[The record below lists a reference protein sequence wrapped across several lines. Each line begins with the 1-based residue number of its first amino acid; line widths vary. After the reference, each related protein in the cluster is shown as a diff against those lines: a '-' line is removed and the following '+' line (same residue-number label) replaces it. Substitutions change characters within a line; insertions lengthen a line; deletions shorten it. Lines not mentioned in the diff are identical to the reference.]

1 MDKTLADLIKISN
14 TTGKDPALTQ
24 AAGGNT
30 SVKTDDGKFMFIK
43 ASGTALKDMNAKRG
57 WRKLRLD
64 KIHGVIKDNRLAK
77 LPAARREQEIIS
89 RHLISCCDGIAST
102 ARPSVEANLHALLDK
117 CVIHLHPLVIG
128 AYVNSKKGRLEIT
141 KLFKSE

>member
-1 MDKTLADLIKISN
+1 MDKALADLIKISN
-14 TTGKDPALTQ
+14 TTGKNPALTQ

-64 KIHGVIKDNRLAK
+64 KVHGVIKDKKLAK
-77 LPAARREQEIIS
+77 LPTAKREPQITAR
-89 RHLISCCDGIAST
+89 LLTSCCDDVTSAV
-102 ARPSVEANLHALLDK
+102 RPSVEASLHALLINASFT
-117 CVIHLHPLVIG
+117 CTPW
-128 AYVNSKKGRLEIT
+128 S
-141 KLFKSE
+141 